1 MSGFSGIN
9 TFGNLTKVNYKELVE
24 KYDANK
30 DGELSTEEFN
40 TALKKEKL
48 DKIDISSIN
57 TNGDDKIDENEMAV
71 YEQKYKMQTAINN
84 MSKDITK
91 DFSGTKSQYI
101 AQVTL
106 ELTNYITEFAEN
118 YKEDIS
124 GMAEAFEKAL
134 PTKYAEIKKN
144 VLANDPST
152 FKSQVLDDLI
162 NGLNGTNV
170 DTKNTNGS
178 AISETA
184 QKKIGQSLETEA
196 NKYIKANPKCT
207 PEELKAHLEAYM
219 NETDADKM
227 KDAASAFNA
236 NSSTFGTYI
245 DSDELTQLKE
255 YAKDFL
261 TEAINKGVTVKLGSK
276 NIATTAAITSALKGY
291 TDGNTLINDMKTA
304 IENLSTISRKDS
316 LIAADK
322 TEQETASQK
331 NFTSITGDSY
341 KINASLIDYSEID
354 GYVENKEQKTKG
366 KHSQAYLKDKLIERN
381 EATFTNLKKQFKE
394 QITKMLQEKGVSFD
408 KIETIFENVFNT
420 TKTEVCDASIDT
432 RNKTAFRSGYAKF
445 NTKDLVDKFINTFNT
460 NITKAID
467 DMNASDKDLDT
478 IDLDFTQTGKDENG
492 EIIKDEATGKNVSQ
506 LYAEGSTITTTN
518 RGADYYMTLAN
529 EMIERMKFQ
538 MLTKAKAMCTAN
550 GVEFDESAF
559 TKIFNNAKATAKNAG
574 VSGKD
579 YKSKTGLSTI
589 GATYGAGATGIS
601 AAMLAGGTISGPI
614 GWAALGVSAVG
625 TTLASI
631 FGSGHHSSSSLNART
646 LLDTFATE
654 FKTNYSNWVEEEAKK
669 AKTK

>member
-30 DGELSTEEFN
+30 NGELSTEEFK

-48 DKIDISSIN
+48 DKIDISSVN

-101 AQVTL
+101 AQVTV
-106 ELTNYITEFAEN
+106 ELTNYITEFSEN
-118 YKEDIS
+118 YKDDIS

-152 FKSQVLDDLI
+152 FKSQVLDYLI
-162 NGLNGTNV
+162 NGINTTSV
-170 DTKNTNGS
+170 DTKGTSEN

-207 PEELKAHLEAYM
+207 QEELKAHLEAYM

-261 TEAINKGVTVKLGSK
+261 TEAVNKGVTVKLGSK

-304 IENLSTISRKDS
+304 IENLSTISKKDS

-322 TEQETASQK
+322 TEQETAAQK
-331 NFTSITGDSY
+331 NFTSIKGDSY

-366 KHSQAYLKDKLIERN
+366 KHTQAYLKDKLIKEN
-381 EATFTNLKKQFKE
+381 EAIFTELKTQFKA

-420 TKTEVCDASIDT
+420 TKTEVCDTSINT
-432 RNKTAFRSGYAKF
+432 RNKTAFRKGYAKF
-445 NTKDLVDKFINTFNT
+445 NTKELVDNFINTFNT
-460 NITKAID
+460 NISKAID

-478 IDLDFTQTGKDENG
+478 IDLDFTQAGKDENG
-492 EIIKDEATGKNVSQ
+492 EIIKDEATGKDVSQ
-506 LYAEGSTITTTN
+506 LYAEGGSITTKK
-518 RGADYYMTLAN
+518 RGADYYMTLADQ
-529 EMIERMKFQ
+529 MIERMKSQ

-550 GVEFDESAF
+550 GVKFDESAF
-559 TKIFNNAKATAKNAG
+559 TTIFNNAKATAKNAG
-574 VSGKD
+574 VSGIASNGANFGGAAKAGAIGGAAGILAAGGI
-579 YKSKTGLSTI
+579 GL
-589 GATYGAGATGIS
+589 GATLLGAG
-601 AAMLAGGTISGPI
+601 LAKLI
-614 GWAALGVSAVG
+614 
-625 TTLASI
+625 
-631 FGSGHHSSSSLNART
+631 GSGRHSSSTLNTRT
-646 LLDTFATE
+646 LLDTFAE
-654 FKTNYSNWVEEEAKK
+654 QFKTNYTTWVEEQTKKTAKK
-669 AKTK
+669 